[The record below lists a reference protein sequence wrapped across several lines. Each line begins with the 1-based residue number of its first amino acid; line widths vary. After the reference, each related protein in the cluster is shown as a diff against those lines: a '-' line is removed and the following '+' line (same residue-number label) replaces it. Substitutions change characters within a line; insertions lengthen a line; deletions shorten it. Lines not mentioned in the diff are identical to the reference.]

1 SSFFSLTLLIFV
13 PAMVGLSLGLV
24 FAKGPLMLL
33 LLPLLAS
40 FLLMVTA
47 VTYQF
52 QGWLASLMVNQRR
65 RRTIIVLVTAVFIL
79 VCQLPNLLNVF
90 QPWNLQQGAELNK
103 LQTEEEARL
112 LASFQSGELTS
123 AEY

>member
-1 SSFFSLTLLIFV
+1 IVFL
-13 PAMVGLSLGLV
+13 PAMLGLTIGLV
-24 FAKGPLMLL
+24 FARGPAMLL
-33 LLPLLAS
+33 VLPPLAA

-65 RRTIIVLVTAVFIL
+65 RRTIIVLVTGVFIL
-79 VCQLPNLLNVF
+79 ICQLPNLLNVF

-112 LASFQSGELTS
+112 LASFQ
-123 AEY
+123 